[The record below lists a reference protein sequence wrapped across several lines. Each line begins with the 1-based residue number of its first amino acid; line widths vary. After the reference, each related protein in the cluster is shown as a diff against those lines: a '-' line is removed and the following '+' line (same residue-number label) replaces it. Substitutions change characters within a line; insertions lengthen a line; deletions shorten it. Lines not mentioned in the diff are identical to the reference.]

1 MPSSSF
7 TASDAARHSSSYQTK
22 NIFRLINGLDFFMP
36 FLIIPDI
43 QQDQYQQIKN
53 PRLIKNQGFIF
64 YAGKTGTLTYAL
76 GSTDTNDLLFC
87 FFLKTTF
94 PSTSA

>member
-1 MPSSSF
+1 
-7 TASDAARHSSSYQTK
+7 
-22 NIFRLINGLDFFMP
+22 MP

-53 PRLIKNQGFIF
+53 PRLIKNQGSIF

-76 GSTDTNDLLFC
+76 GSIDTNDLLFC